1 MHPFT
6 QQTMN
11 NQIRIT
17 SDGRG
22 EVSIELRR
30 QTKVTNV
37 FSLVHRLL
45 HRAQCNGAYQSFFR
59 STCHRLYCTL
69 NFRRVHFF
77 LYFEFHVEVGKK
89 LCQLLHF
96 IFCRNVV
103 DTVNER
109 PFLLEHVLS
118 NSFVCSQH
126 KFFNNRFRIAMN
138 TLHNFNWL

>member
-6 QQTMN
+6 QQTMD
-11 NQIRIT
+11 NQVRVT

-22 EVSIELRR
+22 KVSIELRR
-30 QTKVTNV
+30 QAKVTNV
-37 FSLVHRLL
+37 FSLVHRLF
-45 HRAQCNGAYQSFFR
+45 HRAQGNGTYQAFFR

-77 LYFEFHVEVGKK
+77 LNLKLHVEVGKK
-89 LCQLLHF
+89 LRKLLHF
-96 IFCRNVV
+96 IFCRDVV

-109 PFLLEHVLS
+109 PFLLKHMLS
-118 NSFVCSQH
+118 NGFVRRQH
-126 KFFNNRFRIAMN
+126 EFFNNRFRIAMN